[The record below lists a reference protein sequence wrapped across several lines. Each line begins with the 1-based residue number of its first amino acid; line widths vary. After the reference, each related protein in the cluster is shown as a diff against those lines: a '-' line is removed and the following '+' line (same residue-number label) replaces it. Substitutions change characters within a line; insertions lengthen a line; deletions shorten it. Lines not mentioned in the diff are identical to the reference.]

1 MGLFDSLKNTFGKG
15 APAADVT
22 ESPSQVLRDEGLDP
36 SGLKFQFG
44 NQSITVSGAMA
55 SEADRTKI
63 LELLAALPGIES
75 VEDRMTVAVETPP
88 QAAAEPEA
96 APAPSLPEESAKPAE
111 PAAAEV
117 RVYTVVSGD
126 TLWGISERMYGKG
139 SHYMKIFEA
148 NTDVLENPDRIFPG
162 QELRIPEL

>member
-1 MGLFDSLKNTFGKG
+1 MGLFDSIKNSFGKS
-15 APAADVT
+15 AQDADVIRA
-22 ESPSQVLRDEGLDP
+22 PSQVLREAGLDP
-36 SGLKFQFG
+36 SDLKFQFG
-44 NQSITVSGAMA
+44 TRSIMVSGVVA
-55 SEADRTKI
+55 SEADRPKI
-63 LELLAALPGIES
+63 VELLSALPDIET
-75 VEDRMTVAVETPP
+75 VEDRMTVAVEPSP

-96 APAPSLPEESAKPAE
+96 APSPSLAEQPAE
-111 PAAAEV
+111 PTESAAAEV

-126 TLWGISERMYGKG
+126 TLWAISERMYGKG

>member
-1 MGLFDSLKNTFGKG
+1 MGLFDSIKNTFGKS

-22 ESPSQVLRDEGLDP
+22 QAPGQVLRDAGLDT

-44 NQSITVSGAMA
+44 NQSITVLGTIA
-55 SEADRTKI
+55 SEPDRAKI
-63 LELLAALPGIES
+63 LETLAALPGIES

-96 APAPSLPEESAKPAE
+96 APASTLPEEPAKPAE

-126 TLWGISERMYGKG
+126 TLWSISERMYGKG

-148 NTDVLENPDRIFPG
+148 NTNVLENPDRIFPG